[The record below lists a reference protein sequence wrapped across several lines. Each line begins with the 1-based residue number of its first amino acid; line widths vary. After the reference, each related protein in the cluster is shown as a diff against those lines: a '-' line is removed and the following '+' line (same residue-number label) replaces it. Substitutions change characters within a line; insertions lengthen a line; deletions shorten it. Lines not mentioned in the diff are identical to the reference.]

1 MQFIIG
7 NVAFKLILRFKL
19 RYEILK
25 KTKQNPYDVPKTILV

>member
-25 KTKQNPYDVPKTILV
+25 KKQPYDVPKTILV